1 LPGPSPIAERW
12 SHGLADD
19 QYIYGGFDE
28 YADNESPSPEHV
40 ADVLEVVRD
49 MLVDVIGPEYL
60 IDLSI
65 ELDTSFDEGLELE
78 SLEFVALA
86 EQLLQHYG
94 GQVDFVAWLAT
105 MELDEIIGLT
115 VGDLV
120 AFIVASTGP

>member
-1 LPGPSPIAERW
+1 M
-12 SHGLADD
+12 GLTP
-19 QYIYGGFDE
+19 YT
-28 YADNESPSPEHV
+28 
-40 ADVLEVVRD
+40 ADVLDVVRD

-60 IDLSI
+60 IDLTV
-65 ELDTSFDEGLELE
+65 ELDTSFDQDLELE

-86 EQLLQHYG
+86 ERLLQHYG

-120 AFIVASTGP
+120 AFIVASTASNGPEPEPGPSPAAGEPAP

>member
-1 LPGPSPIAERW
+1 MPGPSPTAERAPA
-12 SHGLADD
+12 L
-19 QYIYGGFDE
+19 
-28 YADNESPSPEHV
+28 SPYT

-60 IDLSI
+60 LDLDVD
-65 ELDTSFDEGLELE
+65 LDTSFDQDLELE

-86 EQLLQHYG
+86 ERLLQHYG

-120 AFIVASTGP
+120 AFIVASTAGDEPAS